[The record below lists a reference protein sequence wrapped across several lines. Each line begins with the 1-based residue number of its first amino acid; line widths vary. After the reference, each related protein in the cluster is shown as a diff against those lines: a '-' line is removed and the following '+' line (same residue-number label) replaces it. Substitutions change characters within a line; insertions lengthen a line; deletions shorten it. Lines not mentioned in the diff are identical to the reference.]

1 MLRILVFNI
10 KIVPM
15 RKSFLSMM
23 ALAFCVSS
31 FAGVRVVD
39 FVFAE
44 HEHSCEVQT
53 PLYDGQPDEER
64 IAADLVGVKFSETT
78 RDGFFKDEKLYF
90 AKNEKLTVSITNV
103 EHISND
109 EIKYKV
115 FIDLL
120 TPTRGHYI
128 INGEVRY
135 YNNGNDW
142 VFDMFLCYSIM
153 PYVTN
158 NYNDCISIENIQK
171 LGRQGLRFINHSNVK
186 LAVYLTV
193 KETCKKEPYN
203 DRIIVWP
210 NDTYMVDFV
219 EEYTVHYIERY

>member
-1 MLRILVFNI
+1 M
-10 KIVPM
+10 K
-15 RKSFLSMM
+15 KSFLSMM

-53 PLYDGQPDEER
+53 PLYDGRPDEER
-64 IAADLVGVKFSETT
+64 IAADLVGVNFSETT
-78 RDGFFKDEKLYF
+78 RDGFFKDEKWHF
-90 AKNEKLTVSITNV
+90 DKNEKLTVSIKNV
-103 EHISND
+103 EYISND

-115 FIDLL
+115 VIDLL

-158 NYNDCISIENIQK
+158 NYNDCISIEK
-171 LGRQGLRFINHSNVK
+171 RQNFGSSRDLHFINHSNVK

-193 KETCKKEPYN
+193 KETCKKESYN

-210 NDTYMVDFV
+210 NGTDYVTFV
-219 EEYTVHYIERY
+219 EEYKVHYIERY

>member
-1 MLRILVFNI
+1 M
-10 KIVPM
+10 K
-15 RKSFLSMM
+15 KSFLSMI

-39 FVFAE
+39 LVFAE

-78 RDGFFKDEKLYF
+78 RNGFFKDEKLYF
-90 AKNEKLTVSITNV
+90 AKNEKLTVCIKNV
-103 EHISND
+103 EYISND

-115 FIDLL
+115 VIDLL

-128 INGEVRY
+128 IDGEVRY

-158 NYNDCISIENIQK
+158 NYDDCISIENIQK

-193 KETCKKEPYN
+193 KETCKKESYN

-210 NDTYMVDFV
+210 NDTYILDFV
-219 EEYTVHYIERY
+219 EEYKVHYIERY